1 MNAQCTSSL
10 ANIFYTLDRTDIY
23 PVIRQDNT
31 VENHDLFKHFLTVDI
46 SNEDSIE
53 VPVFGRNIIE
63 GYLRTKSMVATNN
76 AVKKI
81 VIPLFSNC
89 SPITR
94 RTSDSIITEFFSK
107 ATFANRLKKV
117 TTNKGEVYYGNRGI
131 ILDSSFN
138 ILFLCTLT
146 CKKLEEDSTN
156 LYCYKE
162 SFIRISPKVFLDK
175 TGLLEKAILNKI
187 IPYYLTTSIGVYD
200 RNNGFIA
207 DSGVRKPKILVED
220 INLVS
225 SPKPPKIDT
234 YSDDAMN
241 ELVMENI
248 DDLLVDLYVCL

>member
-1 MNAQCTSSL
+1 MNTQCTSSL
-10 ANIFYTLDRTDIY
+10 TGLFSILDRTDLY
-23 PVIRQDNT
+23 PAIRQDNT
-31 VENHDLFKHFLTVDI
+31 VENHNLFKHFFTIDI

-63 GYLRTKSMVATNN
+63 GYLRTKSMVAANN
-76 AVKKI
+76 AVKKV

-94 RTSDSIITEFFSK
+94 RTSDSIITEFFFK
-107 ATFANRLKKV
+107 TTFTNRLKKI

-138 ILFLCTLT
+138 ILFLGTLT
-146 CKKLEEDSTN
+146 CKKLDEDSTN
-156 LYCYKE
+156 LYCYTE
-162 SFIRISPKVFLDK
+162 SFIHISPKVFLNK

-187 IPYYLTTSIGVYD
+187 IPYYLTTSIGVYN
-200 RNNGFIA
+200 RNAGFA
-207 DSGVRKPKILVED
+207 VDSGVLKPKILVED

-241 ELVMENI
+241 ELIMENI
-248 DDLLVDLYVCL
+248 DDLLVDLYTS

>member
-1 MNAQCTSSL
+1 MNALCTSSL
-10 ANIFYTLDRTDIY
+10 AGIFSTLDRTDLY
-23 PVIRQDNT
+23 PTIRPDNT
-31 VENHDLFKHFLTVDI
+31 VENHNLFKHFFTVDI
-46 SNEDSIE
+46 SNEDNIE

-63 GYLRTKSMVATNN
+63 GYLRTKSMVAANN
-76 AVKKI
+76 AVKKV

-94 RTSDSIITEFFSK
+94 RTSDSIITEFFFK
-107 ATFANRLKKV
+107 TIFTNRLKKV

-138 ILFLCTLT
+138 ILFLGTLT
-146 CKKLEEDSTN
+146 CKKLDEDSTT
-156 LYCYKE
+156 LYCYTK
-162 SFIRISPKVFLDK
+162 SFIHISPKVFLNK

-187 IPYYLTTSIGVYD
+187 IPYYLTTPIGVYN
-200 RNNGFIA
+200 RNAGFA
-207 DSGVRKPKILVED
+207 VNSGVCKPKILVED

-241 ELVMENI
+241 ELIMENI
-248 DDLLVDLYVCL
+248 DDLLVDLYTS